1 MTLTGKHDI
10 QSCPMN
16 MDGPALQCLSADWKG
31 HREMGAV
38 SGGLGTVFHASLRWW
53 RRPRLGSSVRA
64 VAGKWTGYGWVLR
77 HAESCVE
84 RQACSLFSSY
94 EGRPHATITCSRM
107 PFWESWEKLIQ
118 LVWDHQK
125 KVTVTSGPIKG
136 PVCVFWRIYWHQC
149 KLIYST

>member
-38 SGGLGTVFHASLRWW
+38 NGGLGTVFHASLRWW
-53 RRPRLGSSVRA
+53 RRPRLGSCVRA
-64 VAGKWTGYGWVLR
+64 VAGKWTGYGWVFSYG

-94 EGRPHATITCSRM
+94 EDWPHATITWSWM

-118 LVWDHQK
+118 TVSLRSLEK
-125 KVTVTSGPIKG
+125 KWLIWGPIKG
-136 PVCVFWRIYWHQC
+136 PVWVF
-149 KLIYST
+149 LENLLT